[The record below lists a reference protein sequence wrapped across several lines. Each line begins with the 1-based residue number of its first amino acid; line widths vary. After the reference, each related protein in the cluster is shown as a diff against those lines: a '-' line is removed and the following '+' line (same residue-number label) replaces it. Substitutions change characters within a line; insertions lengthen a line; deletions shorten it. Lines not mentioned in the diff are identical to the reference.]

1 MATTKGQVTLR
12 GRFRAGSLVK
22 LVKVAGEHVL
32 RAEGGVE
39 PVAEATVDAAGCVQF
54 TEGVEVGARYL
65 VVGQVDGFPVEV
77 RARGNEPDDEN
88 SVLTQAPVQPERQRL
103 SGGQFA
109 DEVVPQGAPRSV
121 PERPADELA
130 ARKKASAARKRPTA
144 KKAAPKAAPGKS
156 TTAKSASRS
165 TKKGK

>member
-32 RAEGGVE
+32 RVEGGVE
-39 PVAEATVDAAGCVQF
+39 PVAEATVDASGCVRF

-65 VVGQVDGFPVEV
+65 VVGQVDGEPVQV
-77 RARGNEPDDEN
+77 RARGNTADDEN

-121 PERPADELA
+121 PEQPADELA
-130 ARKKASAARKRPTA
+130 ARKQ
-144 KKAAPKAAPGKS
+144 AAPKRARGKS
-156 TTAKSASRS
+156 TTAK
-165 TKKGK
+165 TKGK